1 MTKSRYPAFPYIVFM
16 AIFIVIPLIMV
27 TYFAFTTNTGEFT
40 IQNIIR
46 VGDYVPVIIKSLF
59 LAFVATVICLGLG
72 YPFAYIMSRKTSNIR
87 RTMFMLIML
96 PMWMNFLLRTYSWM
110 TILENNGLL
119 NRFLGIFGIG
129 PFEMINTQGA
139 VVLGMVYD
147 YLPFMIVPLYT
158 VMMKMDHSLVQAAQD
173 LEALSHIDDEQLIA
187 GGGIDDVQAVDCQRL
202 NHAAEGDDHG
212 VRLTGFQNGLHHL
225 AVIPFLIGR
234 IIREQQ
240 LLNQRAHL
248 PGHRLAHALARV
260 LDRAH
265 AADLHQAI
273 DRQAIPLIR
282 NHALLLEQRQLLIRI
297 GDERGEHIPLM
308 GGKQVA
314 VQVVDLALDDAAGVM
329 QDMQES
335 LMLAMQI
342 RKEMLRALGQ
352 VEDGL
357 QVDDLR
363 TGSLHR
369 GILLCQ
375 KPQIV
380 QLLGRKYM
388 LAVHNGQPFPF

>member
-1 MTKSRYPAFPYIVFM
+1 MSKSRYPAFPYIVFM

-27 TYFAFTTNTGEFT
+27 AYFAFTTNTGEFT

-173 LEALSHIDDEQLIA
+173 LGADPFQVFTHVILPQTMQGIKTGITMVFVPSVSTFVISRML
-187 GGGIDDVQAVDCQRL
+187 GGGSELMVGDLIEMQFGSNNYNPNLGSAISLVLMIIVLICMSVMNQFDSDNIDK
-202 NHAAEGDDHG
+202 E
-212 VRLTGFQNGLHHL
+212 
-225 AVIPFLIGR
+225 GR
-234 IIREQQ
+234 I
-240 LLNQRAHL
+240 
-248 PGHRLAHALARV
+248 
-260 LDRAH
+260 
-265 AADLHQAI
+265 AI
-273 DRQAIPLIR
+273 
-282 NHALLLEQRQLLIRI
+282 
-297 GDERGEHIPLM
+297 
-308 GGKQVA
+308 
-314 VQVVDLALDDAAGVM
+314 
-329 QDMQES
+329 
-335 LMLAMQI
+335 
-342 RKEMLRALGQ
+342 
-352 VEDGL
+352 
-357 QVDDLR
+357 
-363 TGSLHR
+363 
-369 GILLCQ
+369 
-375 KPQIV
+375 
-380 QLLGRKYM
+380 
-388 LAVHNGQPFPF
+388 

>member
-1 MTKSRYPAFPYIVFM
+1 MTNSRYPAFPYIVFM

-27 TYFAFTTNTGEFT
+27 AYFAFTTNTGEFT

-129 PFEMINTQGA
+129 PFEIINTQGA

-173 LEALSHIDDEQLIA
+173 LGADPFQVFTHVILPQTMQGIKTGITMVFVPSVSTFVISRML
-187 GGGIDDVQAVDCQRL
+187 GGGSELMVGDLIEMQFGSNNYNPNLGSAISLVLMIIVLICMSVMNQFDSDNIDK
-202 NHAAEGDDHG
+202 E
-212 VRLTGFQNGLHHL
+212 
-225 AVIPFLIGR
+225 GR
-234 IIREQQ
+234 I
-240 LLNQRAHL
+240 
-248 PGHRLAHALARV
+248 
-260 LDRAH
+260 
-265 AADLHQAI
+265 AI
-273 DRQAIPLIR
+273 
-282 NHALLLEQRQLLIRI
+282 
-297 GDERGEHIPLM
+297 
-308 GGKQVA
+308 
-314 VQVVDLALDDAAGVM
+314 
-329 QDMQES
+329 
-335 LMLAMQI
+335 
-342 RKEMLRALGQ
+342 
-352 VEDGL
+352 
-357 QVDDLR
+357 
-363 TGSLHR
+363 
-369 GILLCQ
+369 
-375 KPQIV
+375 
-380 QLLGRKYM
+380 
-388 LAVHNGQPFPF
+388 